1 MKYAFLVPFQS
12 KDFRLLYI
20 INVCEFF
27 ATTLSRLAALQWL
40 YEATGDGRI
49 LGGLGVVTLTC
60 QIPSIALG
68 GVLADTVTRTH
79 LVSNVQAVST
89 FVAFLRFVLCLADSL
104 SVHLIYLTVGLLEIT
119 TRLESSARS
128 SIVTSVVPAHALPHA
143 VTLEKITQYLGE
155 ILAPFIFWA
164 LADVGSSSLTPP
176 FAAAALSFLP
186 CALLPRFIRANTT
199 PGEALGMSKS
209 SSSSDGNDEPSVAG
223 RWRGCGAPMTAVS
236 RSWFQGL
243 ARMVEGIRYIAGHPL
258 LPGLYALDWGFTC
271 VSFYRE
277 LFPMWVGTWL
287 TSGVPPGLS
296 SRGAVALLVIANFTG
311 GLCGSTF
318 TLALNTYP
326 YKGRLVVYATAGYG
340 VACFAFGCSRQ
351 LLFGAAMI
359 FCLGACDAVGATMR
373 KQVVLLTTP
382 DHLRGRAQSGHQMAA
397 YLANSLGQI
406 YVAFMASAI
415 GPGTTMQLGGGITE
429 VMTALSALKIP
440 TLLTHKGGD
449 DANADGSSGDD
460 GAAANR
466 GAGMRRGH
474 GHGPQASVEL
484 AVSAVPLP
492 SGDELAAVADDELN
506 EAARAA
512 RAEAPER
519 RLRNDQGEAKEA
531 MVNAG
536 I

>member
-1 MKYAFLVPFQS
+1 
-12 KDFRLLYI
+12 
-20 INVCEFF
+20 
-27 ATTLSRLAALQWL
+27 
-40 YEATGDGRI
+40 
-49 LGGLGVVTLTC
+49 
-60 QIPSIALG
+60 
-68 GVLADTVTRTH
+68 
-79 LVSNVQAVST
+79 
-89 FVAFLRFVLCLADSL
+89 
-104 SVHLIYLTVGLLEIT
+104 
-119 TRLESSARS
+119 
-128 SIVTSVVPAHALPHA
+128 
-143 VTLEKITQYLGE
+143 
-155 ILAPFIFWA
+155 
-164 LADVGSSSLTPP
+164 
-176 FAAAALSFLP
+176 
-186 CALLPRFIRANTT
+186 
-199 PGEALGMSKS
+199 
-209 SSSSDGNDEPSVAG
+209 
-223 RWRGCGAPMTAVS
+223 
-236 RSWFQGL
+236 
-243 ARMVEGIRYIAGHPL
+243 
-258 LPGLYALDWGFTC
+258 
-271 VSFYRE
+271 
-277 LFPMWVGTWL
+277 
-287 TSGVPPGLS
+287 
-296 SRGAVALLVIANFTG
+296 
-311 GLCGSTF
+311 
-318 TLALNTYP
+318 
-326 YKGRLVVYATAGYG
+326 
-340 VACFAFGCSRQ
+340 
-351 LLFGAAMI
+351 
-359 FCLGACDAVGATMR
+359 MR

-460 GAAANR
+460 GAAASR

-519 RLRNDQGEAKEA
+519 RLRNDQSEAKEA